1 MLQGGKGVEGT
12 LAVQVGEEQLAG
24 GLEGYGGRGTTRVS
38 TDSAGNQATG
48 GSSQV
53 TALSADGRYV
63 ALWTNIPNLVAGDTN
78 GLQDAFIKDLTRTGV
93 QQMSGM
99 VVSNRIS
106 AGVTLNL
113 IQRYRDELTTYR
125 SNLGATGA
133 FTSTLQSA
141 NINTLAA
148 DSRISDADIAQD
160 SATAVATTIRQQVAA
175 SLLGQANLAPQIGLK
190 LLQNA

>member
-1 MLQGGKGVEGT
+1 
-12 LAVQVGEEQLAG
+12 
-24 GLEGYGGRGTTRVS
+24 
-38 TDSAGNQATG
+38 
-48 GSSQV
+48 
-53 TALSADGRYV
+53 
-63 ALWTNIPNLVAGDTN
+63 
-78 GLQDAFIKDLTRTGV
+78 
-93 QQMSGM
+93 MSGM